1 MTDVEFTNALV
12 CEDCRREENGKLILI
27 GVFSGGVLSIQPFP
41 LKFRPT
47 FYLAGHATPGT
58 YEIQFRF
65 LPPSGRK
72 PIFSAK
78 ATLTVHKENL
88 DSRGRSGFGIPLPAP
103 LLEII
108 QEGLYKL
115 QTRANG
121 SRWKTMLEVNIAEGE
136 Q

>member
-1 MTDVEFTNALV
+1 MTDVEFTSALV

-27 GVFSGGVLSIQPFP
+27 GVYSGGVLSTQPFP
-41 LKFRPT
+41 LKFRPM

-58 YEIQFRF
+58 YEIQFRL
-65 LPPSGRK
+65 LPPSSRK
-72 PIFSAK
+72 PIISAK
-78 ATLTVHKENL
+78 ATATISNENL
-88 DSRGRSGFGIPLPAP
+88 DSRGRVGFGIPLQAP
-103 LLEII
+103 LLEIS
-108 QEGLYKL
+108 QEGLHKL